1 MIGVLPRSRS
11 PLPILCLCCT
21 LVLVLA
27 MMSRA
32 NSYVID
38 TNILNYILDGELW
51 AREPASLMRAR
62 PELVVAYKQAGEKF
76 EATDNFYLSLRLS
89 KLAHRWCVSQRPQ
102 LFVSPTVHTEMMQAP
117 QVSVLV

>member
-1 MIGVLPRSRS
+1 MIGILPRS
-11 PLPILCLCCT
+11 PLPILCLC
-21 LVLVLA
+21 LLVLA

-51 AREPASLMRAR
+51 VREPASLMRAR
-62 PELVVAYKQAGEKF
+62 PELMVAYKQAGEQF
-76 EATDNFYLSLRLS
+76 EATDKFYVSLRLS
-89 KLAHRWCVSQRPQ
+89 KLAHHWCLSQRPR